1 MDLARARADLRK
13 AKTEEAVF
21 ALVQQHLAG
30 LEEADL
36 ASLPDGLRA
45 HLLRTADDISRWAL
59 YFNRE
64 DLSLPPEVVA
74 GTLVH
79 ELRAL
84 FTAAAWRLADLAHR
98 KRYGAPEEKAP

>member
-21 ALVQQHLAG
+21 ALVQQHLAD
-30 LEEADL
+30 LDEADL
-36 ASLPDGLRA
+36 AKLPDGLRA

-64 DLSLPPEVVA
+64 DLSLPPEVLA
-74 GTLVH
+74 GSLVH
-79 ELRAL
+79 EMRSL
-84 FTAAAWRLADLAHR
+84 FTTAAWRLAELGHR
-98 KRYGAPEEKAP
+98 KRYGPPEETP